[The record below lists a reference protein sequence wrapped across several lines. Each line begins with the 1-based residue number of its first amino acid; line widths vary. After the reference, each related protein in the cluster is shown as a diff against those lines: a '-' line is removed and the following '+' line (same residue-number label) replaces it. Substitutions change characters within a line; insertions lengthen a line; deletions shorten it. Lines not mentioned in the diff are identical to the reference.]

1 MALKNL
7 QGNSFGLMPE
17 NFLLSLVMPDKDQR
31 RVELDKIIT
40 LRQNPH
46 FTRNKQTPK
55 INFSADEWCKLID
68 IDINDV
74 TEPPLTRQFS
84 KWELKRYHS
93 RDKKLPLPKLPS
105 HSQSVERCVKLVTWD
120 SKNIY
125 GIETRHWF
133 INATVLSRMAR
144 PAFDTKAKYVSRYSA
159 MFETLKEEEV
169 EEVEEDK
176 EED

>member
-1 MALKNL
+1 MVLKNL

-17 NFLLSLVMPDKDQR
+17 NFLLGLVMPDKDQR

-55 INFSADEWCKLID
+55 INFSADEWCNLID

-84 KWELKRYHS
+84 K
-93 RDKKLPLPKLPS
+93 
-105 HSQSVERCVKLVTWD
+105 
-120 SKNIY
+120 
-125 GIETRHWF
+125 
-133 INATVLSRMAR
+133 
-144 PAFDTKAKYVSRYSA
+144 
-159 MFETLKEEEV
+159 
-169 EEVEEDK
+169 
-176 EED
+176 